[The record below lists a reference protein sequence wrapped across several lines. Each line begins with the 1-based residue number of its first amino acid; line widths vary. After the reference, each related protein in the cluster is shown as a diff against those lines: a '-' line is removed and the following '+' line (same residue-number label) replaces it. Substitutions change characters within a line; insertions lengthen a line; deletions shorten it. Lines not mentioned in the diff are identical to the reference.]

1 MKDIIQKIMS
11 AWVEDE
17 SDKVETFLG
26 KDFFFGL
33 NFFFREGSVHS
44 RMMTKP
50 IQNESIFATDPKKM
64 FVLI

>member
-33 NFFFREGSVHS
+33 NFFFREGSIHS

-50 IQNESIFATDPKKM
+50 IQNESIFATDQKKCL
-64 FVLI
+64 F